1 MSDWTQGYVAEIDYT
16 HGYYS
21 ELNPQRIKLAF
32 LNAGL
37 AFPEVGSACELGFGQ
52 GVSANMHAAAS
63 LTQWSGTDFNPGQA
77 AFAQELQSASGAQ
90 ARWFDESFEEFASRP
105 DLPEFDYIG
114 LHGIWSWVSD
124 TNRAVIVDFLRRKLK
139 VGGVFYVSYN
149 TLPGWAAFAPVRH
162 LITQHAQHFGARGK
176 GMSSRVDEALAFA
189 DTLMATKPV
198 YGTVNSSVAA
208 RLEALKAHSRHYLA
222 HEYFNKDWHPMYFA
236 DMAQWMG
243 QAKLEFACSAHYLD
257 CVEPI
262 NVTAEQQQLLDQIT
276 DPLFKQSIRDF
287 VVNQQFRR
295 DYWVKGKRKLSKLA
309 QNQQLEAQQVLLVAH
324 RPDIKLTVQG
334 ALGEANLFEGVYNP
348 LLDLLSDH
356 KPMSI
361 GQLADIVQA
370 QGITRPQV
378 VQAAMVLIG
387 AGYATAVQTTEPS
400 ERVRAQTERLNAM
413 LMHKAKGDGQVAYLA
428 SPLSGGGFAV
438 GRFTQLFLLAIK
450 EGHLGSGRWAKYV
463 WDILSAQGQKIIK
476 DGQVLSTE
484 QENLAELASQ
494 AQEFERK
501 VLPVLRALLVA

>member
-1 MSDWTQGYVAEIDYT
+1 
-16 HGYYS
+16 
-21 ELNPQRIKLAF
+21 
-32 LNAGL
+32 
-37 AFPEVGSACELGFGQ
+37 
-52 GVSANMHAAAS
+52 
-63 LTQWSGTDFNPGQA
+63 
-77 AFAQELQSASGAQ
+77 
-90 ARWFDESFEEFASRP
+90 
-105 DLPEFDYIG
+105 
-114 LHGIWSWVSD
+114 
-124 TNRAVIVDFLRRKLK
+124 
-139 VGGVFYVSYN
+139 
-149 TLPGWAAFAPVRH
+149 
-162 LITQHAQHFGARGK
+162 
-176 GMSSRVDEALAFA
+176 
-189 DTLMATKPV
+189 
-198 YGTVNSSVAA
+198 
-208 RLEALKAHSRHYLA
+208 
-222 HEYFNKDWHPMYFA
+222 
-236 DMAQWMG
+236 
-243 QAKLEFACSAHYLD
+243 
-257 CVEPI
+257 
-262 NVTAEQQQLLDQIT
+262 
-276 DPLFKQSIRDF
+276 
-287 VVNQQFRR
+287 
-295 DYWVKGKRKLSKLA
+295 
-309 QNQQLEAQQVLLVAH
+309 
-324 RPDIKLTVQG
+324 
-334 ALGEANLFEGVYNP
+334 LFEGVYNP